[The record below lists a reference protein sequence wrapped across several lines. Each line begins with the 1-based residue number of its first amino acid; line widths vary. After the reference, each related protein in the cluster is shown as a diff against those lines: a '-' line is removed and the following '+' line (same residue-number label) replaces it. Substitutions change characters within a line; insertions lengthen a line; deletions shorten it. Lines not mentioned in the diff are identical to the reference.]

1 MKSSRQRFKEFIARV
16 KQGHLHGD
24 RLVDPKAGSG
34 EYQRP
39 MGGGYHMRGGGY
51 GPPHKFKFS
60 KQHLIGEY
68 ALMLRGYYWAVVI
81 LLLVVLGASLI
92 TLTPAFALKLAIDD
106 VFAGKPLSIAKWL
119 PTGALRHWITA
130 SPENGLTTLVT
141 GLIIAEVLGVSLSWL
156 RVLAVQRLNY
166 KLAATLRQRLHTHL
180 SKLSLAQLSDFRT
193 GGIIS
198 RIMSDTDQIVG
209 GIQNSIITPAGAAL
223 RVMFILI
230 ILIMT
235 SWQLFAVAAVLIP
248 PLILVHLVI
257 FRRLRPL
264 WRNIQDDRSM
274 LSARVSDMYAGIRV
288 VRGFRRENTELA
300 EFGARQHTM
309 VRKQYYTSI
318 LGRLLATGWAV
329 FVPAIG
335 IVILW
340 YGGMM
345 VLHHQMKVGNLV
357 MFQLFAVMLLGPITQ
372 MIDSMQ
378 AMQQNLGS
386 LDRVCDVLSQP
397 VDMPDK
403 PDARGLGPTEGRIEI
418 CHIGFGYRDDQTVL
432 DGIDLT
438 IPAGSTLAIVGPSGS
453 GKTTLV
459 NLIARFYDVRSGSIK
474 LDGIDIRDIRL
485 ADFRRTI
492 AMVMQDVFLFDGT
505 VEENIGFGRR
515 GATHDD
521 IVRAAKLANA
531 DEFIAAMEQGY
542 KTQIGERGNKLSGGQ
557 KQRISIA
564 RAILADPPILILDEA
579 TSSLD
584 AVSERKIQESLQQ
597 LMHNR
602 TTIIIAHRL
611 STIMR
616 ADAIAVLVDGRL
628 AEYGNHATLI
638 QHGGMYQAMFS
649 QQALAGAGHDG
660 VLTDE
665 IWRSVGQP

>member
-1 MKSSRQRFKEFIARV
+1 MKSSRHRFKEFIARV
-16 KQGHLHGD
+16 KQGHLQGD
-24 RLVDPKAGSG
+24 RLVDAHTAAP

-39 MGGGYHMRGGGY
+39 MSHGYHTKGGS

-60 KQHLIGEY
+60 KQRLLGEY
-68 ALMLRGYYWAVVI
+68 ALMLRGYYWAVGV
-81 LLLVVLGASLI
+81 LLLVVFGASLI
-92 TLTPAFALKLAIDD
+92 ALSPAFVLKLAIDD
-106 VFAGKPLSIAKWL
+106 VFAGKPLSVAKFL
-119 PTGALRHWITA
+119 PMGHLRQWITA
-130 SPENGLTTLVT
+130 SPQHGLATLAI
-141 GLIIAEVLGVSLSWL
+141 GLIIAEIAGVALSWL

-180 SKLSLAQLSDFRT
+180 SKLSLAQLGDFRT

-198 RIMSDTDQIVG
+198 RIMADTDQIVG
-209 GIQNSIITPAGAAL
+209 GIQNAIITPAGAAL
-223 RVMFILI
+223 RMILILI
-230 ILIMT
+230 ILIAT
-235 SWQLFAVAAVLIP
+235 SWQLFVAAVVLIP
-248 PLILVHLVI
+248 PLILVHLLI

-340 YGGMM
+340 YGGTM

-357 MFQLFAVMLLGPITQ
+357 MFQYFALMLLGPITQ

-378 AMQQNLGS
+378 VMQQNLGS

-397 VDMPDK
+397 VDMADK
-403 PDARGLGPTEGRIEI
+403 PNAKSISHVVGRVDL
-418 CHIGFGYRDDQTVL
+418 CNVAFGYRDDQTVL
-432 DGIDLT
+432 DGIDLS

-459 NLIARFYDVRSGSIK
+459 NLIARFYDVRTGSIK
-474 LDGIDIRDIRL
+474 IDGEDIRDIRI
-485 ADFRRTI
+485 ADFRRMM

-505 VEENIGFGRR
+505 IEENIGFGRR
-515 GATHDD
+515 GATHEQ
-521 IVRAAKLANA
+521 IVQAAQLANA
-531 DEFIAAMEQGY
+531 DGFILELENGY
-542 KTQIGERGNKLSGGQ
+542 ATQIGERGSKLSGGQ

-584 AVSERKIQESLQQ
+584 AVSERAIQDSVQQ
-597 LMHNR
+597 LMHDR
-602 TTIIIAHRL
+602 TTIVIAHRL
-611 STIMR
+611 STIMH

-628 AEYGNHATLI
+628 VELGNHASLI
-638 QHGGMYQAMFS
+638 QQAGMYHAMFS
-649 QQALAGAGHDG
+649 QQTLASTGHDR
-660 VLTDE
+660 VVTDE
-665 IWRSVGQP
+665 MWRSVGHV

>member
-1 MKSSRQRFKEFIARV
+1 MKSSRQRFKDFLARV
-16 KQGHLHGD
+16 KKGHLRGD
-24 RLVDPKAGSG
+24 RLVEPEAVR
-34 EYQRP
+34 EFQRP
-39 MGGGYHMRGGGY
+39 MGGGRHMRGNW
-51 GPPHKFKFS
+51 GPPHQFKFS
-60 KQHLIGEY
+60 KQKLLSEY
-68 ALMLRGYYWAVVI
+68 ALMLRGYYGSVAV
-81 LLLVVLGASLI
+81 LLLVVLGTSLI
-92 TLTPAFALKLAIDD
+92 TLSPAFVLKLAIDD
-106 VFAGKPLSIAKWL
+106 VFAGKPLSIARML
-119 PTGALRHWITA
+119 PAGGLRTWITA
-130 SPENGLTTLVT
+130 SPEHGLATLAIA
-141 GLIIAEVLGVSLSWL
+141 LIIAEIIGVSLSWL

-180 SKLSLAQLSDFRT
+180 SKLSLAQLADFRT

-209 GIQNSIITPAGAAL
+209 GVQNSIITPAGAAL
-223 RVMFILI
+223 RMILILI
-230 ILIMT
+230 ILIVT
-235 SWQLFAVAAVLIP
+235 SWQLFVAAVILIP
-248 PLILVHLVI
+248 PLILVHLLI

-288 VRGFRRENTELA
+288 VRSFRRESTELA
-300 EFGARQHTM
+300 EFAARQHTM

-340 YGGMM
+340 YGGEM
-345 VLHHQMKVGNLV
+345 VLHHQLKVGNLV
-357 MFQLFAVMLLGPITQ
+357 MFQYFALMLLGPITQ

-403 PDARGLGPTEGRIEI
+403 PGVISLPHIEGRIELANVT
-418 CHIGFGYRDDQTVL
+418 FGYRDNQTVL
-432 DGIDLT
+432 HDINLV
-438 IPAGSTLAIVGPSGS
+438 IPAGGTLAVVGPSGS

-459 NLIARFYDVRSGSIK
+459 NLIARFYDVRSGSIR
-474 LDGIDIRDIRL
+474 LDGHDIRDIRL
-485 ADFRRTI
+485 ADLRRSC

-505 VEENIGFGRR
+505 IEENIAFGRR
-515 GATHDD
+515 GATHEE

-531 DEFIAAMEQGY
+531 EGFIQELENGY
-542 KTQIGERGNKLSGGQ
+542 DTQIGERGSKLSGGQ

-564 RAILADPPILILDEA
+564 RAILADPPVLILDEA

-584 AVSERKIQESLQQ
+584 AVSERAIQDSLRL
-597 LMHNR
+597 LMRHR

-611 STIMR
+611 STIMH
-616 ADAIAVLVDGRL
+616 ADAIAVLVEGRL
-628 AEYGNHATLI
+628 SEYGSHAELI
-638 QHGGMYQAMFS
+638 EHAGMYHAMFS
-649 QQALAGAGHDG
+649 QQSLAAGGHDAM
-660 VLTDE
+660 LTDE
-665 IWRSVGQP
+665 MWSQSARPL

>member
-1 MKSSRQRFKEFIARV
+1 MKSSRQRFREFINRV
-16 KQGHLHGD
+16 KQGHLRGD
-24 RLVDPKAGSG
+24 RLVDPHAGPS

-39 MGGGYHMRGGGY
+39 MGGGYHTRGGY

-60 KQHLIGEY
+60 KQRLVGEY
-68 ALMLRGYYWAVVI
+68 ALMLRGYYWAVAL
-81 LLLVVLGASLI
+81 LLLVVLGTSLI
-92 TLTPAFALKLAIDD
+92 TLTPAFVLKLAIDD
-106 VFAGKPLSIAKWL
+106 VFAGKPLSIARLL
-119 PTGALRHWITA
+119 PVGGLRHWITA
-130 SPENGLTTLVT
+130 SPEHGLAALVI
-141 GLIIAEVLGVSLSWL
+141 GLVIVEVLGVSLSWL

-180 SKLSLAQLSDFRT
+180 SKLSLAQLGDFRT

-198 RIMSDTDQIVG
+198 RIMADTDQIVG

-223 RVMFILI
+223 RMILI
-230 ILIMT
+230 LVILIMT
-235 SWQLFAVAAVLIP
+235 SWQLFVAAVVLIP
-248 PLILVHLVI
+248 PLILVHMLI

-318 LGRLLATGWAV
+318 LGRLLATGWSV

-340 YGGMM
+340 YGGTM
-345 VLHHQMKVGNLV
+345 VLKHQMKVGNLV
-357 MFQLFAVMLLGPITQ
+357 MFQYFALMLLGPITQ

-403 PDARGLGPTEGRIEI
+403 PDAKGLSRVEGRIEL
-418 CHIGFGYRDDQTVL
+418 CHVGFGYRDDQIVL
-432 DGIDLT
+432 DGVELT

-459 NLIARFYDVRSGSIK
+459 NLIARFYDVRSGAIK
-474 LDGIDIRDIRL
+474 LDGRDIRDIRL

-505 VEENIGFGRR
+505 IEENIGFGRR
-515 GATHDD
+515 GANHDD

-531 DEFIAAMEQGY
+531 DGFIAELEHGY
-542 KTQIGERGNKLSGGQ
+542 ETQIGERGNKLSGGQ

-584 AVSERKIQESLQQ
+584 AVSERAIQDSLQQ
-597 LMHNR
+597 LMRNR

-611 STIMR
+611 STVMH

-628 AEYGNHATLI
+628 VEYGNHASLI
-638 QHGGMYQAMFS
+638 QQAGMYHAMFS
-649 QQALAGAGHDG
+649 QQASAGAGHDG

-665 IWRSVGQP
+665 MWRSVGQP